1 MKALML
7 TLSLILFNVCSFGQV
22 TTYKYVEY
30 YGADLSS
37 PESRKKQDTKVIVST
52 SPDDNSIEII
62 IDGSVHPVELIDEKN
77 GDISTVKLYK
87 RIGSHPDFGI
97 MMILMT
103 YGKTEDSLS
112 IYFDGKTGTVRYSV
126 Y

>member
-7 TLSLILFNVCSFGQV
+7 TLSLILLKICSFGQV

-30 YGADLSS
+30 YGTDLSS
-37 PESRKKQDTKVIVST
+37 PESRLKQDTKVIVST

-62 IDGSVHPVELIDEKN
+62 IDGSVHPVELIDEKY
-77 GDISTVKLYK
+77 GEISTVKLFK
-87 RIGSHPDFGI
+87 RIGDHPELGT
-97 MMILMT
+97 MMFLMS
-103 YGKTEDSLS
+103 YGKTEDSIS